1 MVILGIVFFILMGAA
16 IACYSTIGAA
26 LGYPAHI
33 YFKMACS
40 TIFVI
45 AGICY
50 YVYYHHTSQ
59 SKALDITA
67 LCVLMGLFFGW
78 FGDLFL
84 DLSSLYG
91 EMLFVVGIAA
101 FAVNHI
107 FFLIAFFRLYG
118 FKLPDVAVYT
128 VILAAVF
135 LLGIF
140 VFKAQ
145 ISGSLLIPAIIYI
158 LIISLMLTKAL
169 SFLWSGSPSGGM
181 TTAQIV
187 LLIGAALFFISDSVL
202 ALNKF
207 TATAPSYFG
216 LINSITYFYGQLV
229 MTYAIALLPK
239 KI

>member
-1 MVILGIVFFILMGAA
+1 MIILGIVFFILMGTA
-16 IACYSTIGAA
+16 IACYSIFGATC
-26 LGYPAHI
+26 GYPAHI

-40 TIFVI
+40 TIFLI

-50 YVYYHHTSQ
+50 YLYFHHIGSNK
-59 SKALDITA
+59 SLDTTA
-67 LCVLMGLFFGW
+67 LFVLIGLFFGW

-91 EMLFVVGIAA
+91 DMLFVVGIAA

-118 FKLPDVAVYT
+118 FKMLDIPVYL

-140 VFKAQ
+140 VFKAE
-145 ISGSLLIPAIIYI
+145 IKGALLVPGIIYI

-169 SFLWSGSPSGGM
+169 SFLWSGSPAGGM
-181 TTAQIV
+181 TTAEIV

-202 ALNKF
+202 ALAKF
-207 TATAPSYFG
+207 TATAPTYFG

-229 MTYAIALLPK
+229 MAYAIFLLPK
-239 KI
+239 RV